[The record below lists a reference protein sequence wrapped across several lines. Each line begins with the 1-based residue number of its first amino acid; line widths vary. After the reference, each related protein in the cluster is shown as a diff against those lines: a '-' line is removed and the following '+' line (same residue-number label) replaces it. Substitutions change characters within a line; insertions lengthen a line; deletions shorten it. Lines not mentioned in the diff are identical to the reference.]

1 MEFAFAETAW
11 ALLPPVVAIVLALI
25 TKETFSSLFIGI
37 VVGGLLVAGFAP
49 TGTLDA
55 VISSGLIPAL
65 ADNAGIFLFLVI
77 LGIMVALVNGTGG
90 ADAFGKWAAKRIKSR
105 VGVQIATFFLGVL
118 IFIDDYFNCLT
129 VGSVMRP
136 VTDSKRVSRAK
147 LAFIIDATAAPICMI
162 APVSSWAAAVSGVAA
177 DLEMDGIALFIS
189 AIPFNFYSLMMMV
202 FLVTLII
209 MGFDY
214 GPMAK
219 AEMEA
224 YQTGELG
231 SLGNEE
237 TSENAKASLWDMIIP
252 IIVLIICCVGG
263 MLYVGGFFGVDAWG
277 GTDYA
282 GDLIGAFGNTDAF
295 IGLPWGSLIAL
306 IISLIYLWARRVI
319 GFKMSMECIT
329 VGFHAMV
336 PAITILT
343 LACALKNMTGLLGAD
358 VFVAGLMEGASAG
371 LYAMLPAIIFLV
383 ALFLAFSTGTSWGTF
398 GILIPIVLPIFAAE
412 PTMLTIGISACLA
425 GAVAGDHCS
434 PISDT
439 TVMASAGANVN
450 HITHVNTQLPY
461 VLTVVGI
468 SFVLFVIAGFVRN
481 AIICL
486 ALGIV
491 LTVGTLFVLKKLIGK
506 TVSSEAAAE

>member
-358 VFVAGLMEGASAG
+358 VFVAGLM
-371 LYAMLPAIIFLV
+371 
-383 ALFLAFSTGTSWGTF
+383 
-398 GILIPIVLPIFAAE
+398 
-412 PTMLTIGISACLA
+412 
-425 GAVAGDHCS
+425 
-434 PISDT
+434 
-439 TVMASAGANVN
+439 
-450 HITHVNTQLPY
+450 
-461 VLTVVGI
+461 
-468 SFVLFVIAGFVRN
+468 
-481 AIICL
+481 
-486 ALGIV
+486 
-491 LTVGTLFVLKKLIGK
+491 
-506 TVSSEAAAE
+506 